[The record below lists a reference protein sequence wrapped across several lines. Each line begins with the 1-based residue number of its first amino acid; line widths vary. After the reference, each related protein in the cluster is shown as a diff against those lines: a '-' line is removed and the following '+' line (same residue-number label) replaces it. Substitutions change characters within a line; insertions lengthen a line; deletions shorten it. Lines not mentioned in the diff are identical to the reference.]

1 MGTGGPAMLCR
12 HVWIAN
18 SGRGGEP
25 QFRVNRQIPPWVR
38 ASSEPL
44 MDVTCRTCGTRSWF
58 TEAQWNT
65 LAAEDEK

>member
-1 MGTGGPAMLCR
+1 MSTGGPAMLCR

-25 QFRVNRQIPPWVR
+25 QFRVNRQM
-38 ASSEPL
+38 SSEPL
-44 MDVTCRTCGTRSWF
+44 MHVTCRTCGTRTWF